1 MEQLSL
7 HKPGLTLFEL
17 NSLIKTAITQTLPD
31 LYWVMAEI
39 AESKCNQ
46 KGHCYLDLIEKE
58 GNKTIAQTRATIWA
72 YDYRILSRKFELATK
87 SQIRPGIKVLL
98 LTAVSYHE
106 VYGLSLN
113 VKDIDPAYTI
123 GEMALRKREIV
134 ERLQKEGILDRNKEL
149 PLPIV
154 PQNIAVI
161 SSPTAAGYGDFVN
174 QLDGNLYGFK
184 FNHVLFAALMQGAD
198 AEESI
203 IKAFD
208 RIEKSKTRF
217 DVVAIIRGGGSVADL
232 SSFDNYRLG
241 RSIALFPLPVVTGIG
256 HEKDDT
262 VSDIAAH
269 TKMKT
274 PTAVAEFLISGVRSF
289 EERIDSIANSLQIYT
304 DELLSDAANRLS
316 SLAGRLSLMRM
327 RATAAPLAQIGVIE
341 KNFRTHVRLYLQQK
355 QNRLD
360 SLEQAIRHLDP
371 SNVMKRGYS
380 ITRANGKVVKDS
392 LQLIKGDI
400 IETELFAGSVSSV
413 VVDGGRNNGA
423 E

>member
-360 SLEQAIRHLDP
+360 LLEQAIRHLDP